1 MLLRCIFFYIFAA
14 RMESCLSYNMF
25 DNCAGP
31 LVGTAIT
38 AITPP
43 HSVFLSNLTGYSYST
58 ELFSSL
64 CVMGDTGRMSAALPT
79 TVAACLSF
87 DELYYCDIRLGEG
100 GCRYFYL

>member
-1 MLLRCIFFYIFAA
+1 
-14 RMESCLSYNMF
+14 MEKYLSDNMF
-25 DNCAGP
+25 YNCAGP

-58 ELFSSL
+58 EIFSSL
-64 CVMGDTGRMSAALPT
+64 CVMGDTGRLSAALPA

-87 DELYYCDIRLGEG
+87 DEHYYCDIRLGEG

>member
-1 MLLRCIFFYIFAA
+1 MLNNHNKTNIITRLTNGLAY
-14 RMESCLSYNMF
+14 
-25 DNCAGP
+25 
-31 LVGTAIT
+31 VAIVFGQS
-38 AITPP
+38 PP

-64 CVMGDTGRMSAALPT
+64 CVTGETVRLSAALSA

-87 DELYYCDIRLGEG
+87 DEHYYCDIRLGEG

>member
-1 MLLRCIFFYIFAA
+1 
-14 RMESCLSYNMF
+14 MEKYLSYNMF

-31 LVGTAIT
+31 LVGTVTT

-43 HSVFLSNLTGYSYST
+43 PFGFLSNLTGYSYST
-58 ELFSSL
+58 ELFSDL
-64 CVMGDTGRMSAALPT
+64 CMMGDTGRLSAVLPA

>member
-1 MLLRCIFFYIFAA
+1 MEKCLR
-14 RMESCLSYNMF
+14 YNMF

-31 LVGTAIT
+31 LVGTATT

-43 HSVFLSNLTGYSYST
+43 HSVFLSNLRGYSYGT
-58 ELFSSL
+58 EFFSDLS
-64 CVMGDTGRMSAALPT
+64 VTGETGHLPEILPT

-100 GCRYFYL
+100 RCRYFYL

>member
-1 MLLRCIFFYIFAA
+1 
-14 RMESCLSYNMF
+14 MEKYLSDNMF

-31 LVGTAIT
+31 LVGTVTT

-43 HSVFLSNLTGYSYST
+43 PLHSVFLSNLRGYSYST

-64 CVMGDTGRMSAALPT
+64 CVMGDTGRLSAALPA

-87 DELYYCDIRLGEG
+87 YEHYYCDIRLGEG